1 MPDMVGLLEEE
12 TDNEERFL
20 SKNMLLRKS
29 KMR

>member
-1 MPDMVGLLEEE
+1 MPDMVVLLEEE
-12 TDNEERFL
+12 TDNEKRFL

>member
-1 MPDMVGLLEEE
+1 MPDMVVLLDEE
-12 TDNEERFL
+12 TDNEMRFL